1 MTRNKMV
8 QTSSSKD
15 LILRSSGDRL
25 VRMLG
30 WSILGFLL
38 AFLLNNFLSVVYDFP
53 GPISLI
59 YKKSVLGTVQLAIY
73 VLIILLFNFICVIKT
88 QNTLR
93 LESER
98 LHKFNVFLIRWF
110 FLSIL
115 FIGVVDVSIA
125 VLRVEKLLPL
135 MTSDTVVSLLNRP
148 KFVGGYIHIP
158 IFAICFFAAILLR
171 TLGFTWLAL
180 LIVIA
185 ELMIVIT
192 RFVFSYEQPFMAD
205 LVRYWYAALFLF
217 ASAYTLYDEGHVR
230 VDIAYAGLSSQTK
243 GLLNAIGSIILGVST
258 SLSIVVISF
267 NGKFSIINKPLMS
280 FEVSQTG
287 TVGMFI
293 KYQLALFLGIFGVT
307 MVIQFVSYFFESVAD
322 YRNYAGKRS
331 VVASGSH

>member
-1 MTRNKMV
+1 
-8 QTSSSKD
+8 
-15 LILRSSGDRL
+15 
-25 VRMLG
+25 
-30 WSILGFLL
+30 
-38 AFLLNNFLSVVYDFP
+38 
-53 GPISLI
+53 
-59 YKKSVLGTVQLAIY
+59 
-73 VLIILLFNFICVIKT
+73 
-88 QNTLR
+88 
-93 LESER
+93 
-98 LHKFNVFLIRWF
+98 
-110 FLSIL
+110 
-115 FIGVVDVSIA
+115 
-125 VLRVEKLLPL
+125 

-158 IFAICFFAAILLR
+158 IFAICFFAAMFSR

-180 LIVIA
+180 MIVIA